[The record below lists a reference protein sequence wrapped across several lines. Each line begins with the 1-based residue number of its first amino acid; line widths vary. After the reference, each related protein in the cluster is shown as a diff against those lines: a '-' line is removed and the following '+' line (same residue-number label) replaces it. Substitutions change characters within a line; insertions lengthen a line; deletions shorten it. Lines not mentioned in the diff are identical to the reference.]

1 MRAIFIWDTFL
12 SYSMGK
18 PVEDGTEQRGHG
30 YGTCERDSV
39 ERFPWFHGTCSVYSA
54 TRENFVFHGTYP
66 SRFPRKNA
74 VPRNKISVFPPFL
87 QLLTF
92 SNFNFG
98 NKKIAPSKLVPPFVS
113 LLPWKKR
120 DLSTDEKILTPASTE
135 YPSGPISFTKKDG
148 YFFIL
153 FNCITI

>member
-1 MRAIFIWDTFL
+1 MHLNLAPQCIGSSVPMGT
-12 SYSMGK
+12 GK

-74 VPRNKISVFPPFL
+74 VPRNKIGVFPPFL

-98 NKKIAPSKLVPPFVS
+98 NKQKNTPPNLVHLLFWCI
-113 LLPWKKR
+113 LPWKKR
-120 DLSTDEKILTPASTE
+120 DLSTDEKILTQHWV
-135 YPSGPISFTKKDG
+135 SFWTNK
-148 YFFIL
+148 FHQERRLLLHFI
-153 FNCITI
+153 